1 MLHNYAGKHQYL
13 TPPSLAL
20 HTAQLATRFIP
31 DDAVLID
38 PCSGTGAIFDHLRS
52 PKVARDI
59 DPGFCDTPLDFLK
72 ASRTDFVSAG
82 EKAAAICMNPPF
94 RIQNQQKS
102 AVVQFLNHAATCI
115 LRTGEWI
122 VCIAPQQIRKPIK
135 KKCDRIH
142 DTLHLEHE
150 SVFEAMQPFHDVK
163 NNKTKH
169 VRVVVQVWRV
179 IEDHIERPV
188 FQQIQVP
195 DFRLSYDPTPM
206 PHFFIRI
213 WTTMNQIGA
222 VVACDESYS
231 LQRDT
236 HSKYNKTSVWLRG
249 KKSNKIMVPGEYAI
263 CIAPITFSNYNVL
276 GRVTETLHLVEE
288 NYIRENVYFFQPDTK
303 KKKQVHLVVQ
313 VWQKRTQP
321 SLTHGLHT
329 KLRLT
334 KEEEAKLPFRMTG
347 NHKDADGTPS
357 FYILRKGTG
366 KDVGMTLTST
376 EIVGKVCRKGRKTID
391 RPFCSVFT
399 MKRVTFDTKQ
409 MTSILA
415 IHVAPE
421 KRNAVFWTFHA
432 LYTMGVY
439 TRYLGHGMYQGV
451 QTINTSALKYMALYP
466 DKIPTRESLNI
477 TTNFVGKDSKIQ
489 LDKENILRQQRLAMM
504 YQTIPSTSSSPSR

>member
-1 MLHNYAGKHQYL
+1 MSHQNNERHRSAAKGDIYL
-13 TPPSLAL
+13 SPPTLVT
-20 HTAQLATRFIP
+20 HVTNIVTRWANKTQP
-31 DDAVLID
+31 DVLWD
-38 PCSGTGAIFDHLRS
+38 PAAADGRLLQFFANQGYMVRNSDLNPMNDR
-52 PKVARDI
+52 VQR
-59 DPGFCDTPLDFLK
+59 LDFLQHGRRPPG
-72 ASRTDFVSAG
+72 ARRLMMVF
-82 EKAAAICMNPPF
+82 NPPF
-94 RIQNQQKS
+94 ALPGQKNGIT
-102 AVVQFLNHAATCI
+102 VFLN
-115 LRTGEWI
+115 
-122 VCIAPQQIRKPIK
+122 Q
-135 KKCDRIH
+135 
-142 DTLHLEHE
+142 
-150 SVFEAMQPFHDVK
+150 
-163 NNKTKH
+163 
-169 VRVVVQVWRV
+169 
-179 IEDHIERPV
+179 
-188 FQQIQVP
+188 
-195 DFRLSYDPTPM
+195 
-206 PHFFIRI
+206 
-213 WTTMNQIGA
+213 
-222 VVACDESYS
+222 
-231 LQRDT
+231 
-236 HSKYNKTSVWLRG
+236 
-249 KKSNKIMVPGEYAI
+249 SNKIMLVGEYAI

-276 GRVTETLHLVEE
+276 GRITETLHLVEE

-321 SLTHGLHT
+321 SPTHGLHT

-376 EIVGKVCRKGRKTID
+376 EIVGKVWRKGRKTID
-391 RPFCSVFT
+391 QPLCSVFT

-421 KRNAVFWTFHA
+421 KRNAVFWNFHA

-451 QTINTSALKYMALYP
+451 QTINTSALKYMAVYP

-489 LDKENILRQQRLAMM
+489 LDKENILRQQRLVMM
-504 YQTIPSTSSSPSR
+504 YQTIPSTSSSTSR